1 MKTILK
7 DNKGINLVSL
17 AVAIT
22 IIVIVTTM
30 LVYNAKDVIHI
41 KALTNLYN
49 DIAVL
54 REKISSYY
62 NDYGNIPAKDKYQY
76 SDKIEELKY
85 AEVIGANDD
94 ENEFYIIDLKAIEN
108 LTLNYGKDYEKIL
121 DGSIDVNNESD
132 VRSLQDLYIIN
143 KNSHNIFYV
152 KGVTIQQDGED
163 KIYYTDAEPAMNNEE
178 MDSNRNIVDTVK
190 VNLRYVEGI
199 KIPDKE

>member
-94 ENEFYIIDLKAIEN
+94 ENEFYIIDLKAIE
-108 LTLNYGKDYEKIL
+108 KIM
-121 DGSIDVNNESD
+121 
-132 VRSLQDLYIIN
+132 
-143 KNSHNIFYV
+143 KKF
-152 KGVTIQQDGED
+152 
-163 KIYYTDAEPAMNNEE
+163 
-178 MDSNRNIVDTVK
+178 
-190 VNLRYVEGI
+190 
-199 KIPDKE
+199 